1 MSADEGNV
9 AHEAPSTAP
18 AAAASAGDGKSASAG
33 LTAAPPRAGI
43 TPTSGAPPARQRG
56 NRKLILGAI
65 VIVVLVVLLYF
76 GWPEAVKIF
85 NTVSTDDAYVN
96 GHVTFVAAR
105 VPGQV
110 TTVWVDDNDRVK
122 KGSVLVQ
129 LDKEPYQIQVALKK
143 AAWDTAKAQLV
154 ATQDSVRAQI
164 ATVRG
169 NRFKLQ
175 HAIESVDNQIALL
188 RANVAALETKKANQ
202 TRAKAD
208 YDRAI
213 ELQKTS
219 GAIAPQ
225 EVDQRS
231 EAFSVANAQVAQAR
245 EAVYQV
251 RVGLGLPAKPEKGD
265 DLTQVPSD
273 LDQNYSTVRQA
284 LANLMASAA
293 PLGVFPPSY
302 NASPKETIA
311 DFYKRDPAGN
321 LDRIYAQLIKE
332 SPDIELATAKRD
344 QARSDLDQAEL
355 NLRYCDVVAE
365 IDGVIT
371 RRNVNP
377 GNNVQAG
384 EGLMAIRS
392 LTEIWVDA
400 NFKETQLR
408 NLRIGQRADLEVDM
422 YGSHKTFHG
431 AITGFTM
438 GTGST
443 LALLPAQNATGN
455 FIKVVQRLPVRIDFT
470 DYDPNKEPLFVGL
483 SVVPYVWINEPP
495 ADVPNKGK
503 MLRPLMSELPV
514 GKLPESL
521 PVPPTGSPP
530 TNGPPLKTRAQMES
544 QPQSP
549 KAGNQAGSVP

>member
-1 MSADEGNV
+1 MSEEERNLVNEG
-9 AHEAPSTAP
+9 APHTESAP
-18 AAAASAGDGKSASAG
+18 GDGKAVARPTIGTGPAG
-33 LTAAPPRAGI
+33 AGGPR
-43 TPTSGAPPARQRG
+43 TSRRRLVVGVIAILILALVLYYGAP
-56 NRKLILGAI
+56 
-65 VIVVLVVLLYF
+65 
-76 GWPEAVKIF
+76 AVWKML

-110 TTVWVDDNDRVK
+110 TTVYVDDNDRVR
-122 KGSVLVQ
+122 KGSILVR
-129 LDKEPYQIQVALKK
+129 LDKEPYQIQVDLKK
-143 AAWDTAKAQLV
+143 AALATAEAQLL
-154 ATQDSVRAQI
+154 ATQDSVRGLVAQ
-164 ATVRG
+164 VRA

-188 RANVAALETKKANQ
+188 RANIAALENKRATK

-213 ELQKTS
+213 QLAKTP

-225 EVDQRS
+225 DVDQRR
-231 EAFSVANAQVAQAR
+231 EALDVAQAQVTQAL
-245 EAVYQV
+245 EAVYEI

-265 DLTQVPSD
+265 DLAQVPPE

-284 LANLMASAA
+284 LADLMASAA

-302 NASPKETIA
+302 NASPKETVA
-311 DFYKRDPAGN
+311 DFYRRDPNGN
-321 LDRIYAQLIKE
+321 LDRIYANLIKE
-332 SPDIELATAKRD
+332 SPDIKLATAKRD
-344 QARSDLDQAEL
+344 QAKSDFEQAEL

-392 LTEIWVDA
+392 LTEIWIDA

-431 AITGFTM
+431 AISGFTM

-443 LALLPAQNATGN
+443 LALIPAQNATGN
-455 FIKVVQRLPVRIDFT
+455 FIKVVQRLPVRIDLT
-470 DYDPNKEPLFVGL
+470 DYDPDKEPLFVGL
-483 SVVPYVWINEPP
+483 SVVPYVWYKEPL
-495 ADVPNKGK
+495 ANVPNAGK
-503 MLRPLMSELPV
+503 FLRPQMLDLPV
-514 GKLPESL
+514 GKLPGSL
-521 PVPPTGSPP
+521 PVPPPSGAATTGPAVSSPTQNVAQPPGADATKGSP
-530 TNGPPLKTRAQMES
+530 TGR
-544 QPQSP
+544 
-549 KAGNQAGSVP
+549 VP

>member
-1 MSADEGNV
+1 MSAEERNVVNEGSASAPHTESPPGDGKAV
-9 AHEAPSTAP
+9 ARPTIGSG
-18 AAAASAGDGKSASAG
+18 AAAAGAS
-33 LTAAPPRAGI
+33 
-43 TPTSGAPPARQRG
+43 RG
-56 NRKLILGAI
+56 SRRRVVVGVIAI
-65 VIVVLVVLLYF
+65 LVVAILLYF
-76 GWPEAVKIF
+76 GAPTVLKIL

-110 TTVWVDDNDRVK
+110 TTVNVDDNDRVR

-129 LDKEPYQIQVALKK
+129 LDKEPYQIQVDLKK
-143 AAWDTAKAQLV
+143 AALATAEAQLL
-154 ATQDSVRAQI
+154 ATQDSVRGLVAQ
-164 ATVRG
+164 VRA

-188 RANVAALETKKANQ
+188 RANIAALENKRATK

-208 YDRAI
+208 YDRAV
-213 ELQKTS
+213 ELGKTP

-225 EVDQRS
+225 DVDQRR
-231 EAFSVANAQVAQAR
+231 EALDVAQAQVTQAL
-245 EAVYQV
+245 EAVYQI

-265 DLTQVPSD
+265 DLAQVPPA

-284 LANLMASAA
+284 LADLMASAA

-302 NASPKETIA
+302 NASPKETVA
-311 DFYKRDPAGN
+311 DFYRRDPNGD

-332 SPDIELATAKRD
+332 SPDIKLATAKRD

-355 NLRYCDVVAE
+355 NLRYCDVLAD

-384 EGLMAIRS
+384 EGLLAIRS

-422 YGSHKTFHG
+422 YGTHKTFRG

-455 FIKVVQRLPVRIDFT
+455 FIKVVQRLPVRIDLT
-470 DYDPNKEPLFVGL
+470 DYDPDKEPLFVGL
-483 SVVPYVWINEPP
+483 SVVPYVWYKEPL
-495 ADVPNKGK
+495 AKVPNAGEF
-503 MLRPLMSELPV
+503 LRPLMSDLPI
-514 GKLPESL
+514 GKLPERL
-521 PVPPTGSPP
+521 PVPPPSGAPNSGSALSSPSQKVRLPQQSGETTG
-530 TNGPPLKTRAQMES
+530 TR
-544 QPQSP
+544 P
-549 KAGNQAGSVP
+549 GSLP

>member
-1 MSADEGNV
+1 VGV
-9 AHEAPSTAP
+9 
-18 AAAASAGDGKSASAG
+18 
-33 LTAAPPRAGI
+33 I
-43 TPTSGAPPARQRG
+43 
-56 NRKLILGAI
+56 AI
-65 VIVVLVVLLYF
+65 LVVAILLYF
-76 GWPEAVKIF
+76 GAPTVLKIL

-110 TTVWVDDNDRVK
+110 TTVNVDDNDRVR

-129 LDKEPYQIQVALKK
+129 LDKEPYQIQVDLKK
-143 AAWDTAKAQLV
+143 AALATAEAQLL
-154 ATQDSVRAQI
+154 ATQDSVRGLVAQ
-164 ATVRG
+164 VRA

-188 RANVAALETKKANQ
+188 RANIAALENKRATK

-208 YDRAI
+208 YDRAV
-213 ELQKTS
+213 ELGKTP

-225 EVDQRS
+225 DVDQRR
-231 EAFSVANAQVAQAR
+231 EALDVAQAQVTQAL
-245 EAVYQV
+245 EAVYQI

-265 DLTQVPSD
+265 DLAQVPPA

-284 LANLMASAA
+284 LADLMASAA

-302 NASPKETIA
+302 NASPKETVA
-311 DFYKRDPAGN
+311 DFYKRDPNGD

-332 SPDIELATAKRD
+332 SPDIKLATAKRD

-355 NLRYCDVVAE
+355 NLRYCDVLAD

-384 EGLMAIRS
+384 EGLLAIRS

-422 YGSHKTFHG
+422 YGTHKTFRG

-455 FIKVVQRLPVRIDFT
+455 FIKVVQRLPVRIDLT
-470 DYDPNKEPLFVGL
+470 DYDPDKEPLFVGL
-483 SVVPYVWINEPP
+483 SVVPYVWYKEPL
-495 ADVPNKGK
+495 AKVPNAGEF
-503 MLRPLMSELPV
+503 LRPLMSDLPI
-514 GKLPESL
+514 GKLPERL
-521 PVPPTGSPP
+521 PVPPPSGAPNSGSALSSPSQKVRLPQQSGETTG
-530 TNGPPLKTRAQMES
+530 TR
-544 QPQSP
+544 P
-549 KAGNQAGSVP
+549 GSLP